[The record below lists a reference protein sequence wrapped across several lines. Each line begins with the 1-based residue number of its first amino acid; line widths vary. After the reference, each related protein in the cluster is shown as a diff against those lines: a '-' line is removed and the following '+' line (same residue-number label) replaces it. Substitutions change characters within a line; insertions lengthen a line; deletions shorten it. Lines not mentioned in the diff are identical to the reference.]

1 MHEGH
6 RENGRDIGRGRSR
19 LPAGSPMWG
28 LDPRTP
34 ASCPGRRQVL
44 NHGATQVPL
53 KMLFGKIQVHTLCTN
68 REKSTRNPYVLPSL
82 LFIFEDFIYL
92 FMRDRERREGQ
103 RHRQR
108 EELAP
113 CREPNVG
120 LNPGIPGSHPEWKVG
135 TKSLSHLG
143 IPYCPVFNH
152 DRPLAI
158 SFDLCVPDFR

>member
-53 KMLFGKIQVHTLCTN
+53 KYYLEKFKYTLYVQI
-68 REKSTRNPYVLPSL
+68 EK
-82 LFIFEDFIYL
+82 
-92 FMRDRERREGQ
+92 
-103 RHRQR
+103 
-108 EELAP
+108 
-113 CREPNVG
+113 
-120 LNPGIPGSHPEWKVG
+120 KVQG
-135 TKSLSHLG
+135 TLM
-143 IPYCPVFNH
+143 YCPVFF
-152 DRPLAI
+152 LFLKI
-158 SFDLCVPDFR
+158 LFIYS

>member
-1 MHEGH
+1 MGT
-6 RENGRDIGRGRSR
+6 GPQDPSIM
-19 LPAGSPMWG
+19 PWAKAGAQPWSH
-28 LDPRTP
+28 
-34 ASCPGRRQVL
+34 PGAPQI
-44 NHGATQVPL
+44 
-53 KMLFGKIQVHTLCTN
+53 LFGKIQVHTLCTN